1 MKLSPLGMRA
11 LEFTRT
17 HRLGEPIIR
26 ERRRRNP
33 VRRIQLIRF
42 CTHKGHV
49 IPTWG
54 IIYSGWKACGNPSV
68 FTDTPP
74 QNVQL
79 LPLLDPQRCHVIDC
93 LVFSFDQR
101 FEIGCDTCDI
111 VQFAVTSKSLT
122 TAFGQ
127 REDRNTAAV

>member
-74 QNVQL
+74 QNIQL
-79 LPLLDPQRCHVIDC
+79 LPLRDPQRGCVIDC
-93 LVFSFDQR
+93 LVLRFYQR
-101 FEIGCDTCDI
+101 FEIGCDACNV
-111 VQFAVTSKSLT
+111 VQFAITGETLA

-127 REDRNTAAV
+127 CEDRNTAAV